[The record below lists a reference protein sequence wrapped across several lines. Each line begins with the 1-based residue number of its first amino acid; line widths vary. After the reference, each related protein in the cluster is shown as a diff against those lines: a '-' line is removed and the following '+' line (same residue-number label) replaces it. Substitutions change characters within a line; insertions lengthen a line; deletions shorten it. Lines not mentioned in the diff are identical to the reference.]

1 MTAVID
7 NGGTVRITQ
16 AGEKCD
22 SMHLGFIGDGG
33 LLFMQSGDLEVTHG
47 LGIGPGGSQFSSIL
61 THTGGT
67 IRTSTLLM
75 GQEPI
80 ANSCPSEIVKF
91 AFFDPGSGISCGF
104 NSGSTTITNCNITNN
119 GKSHASVALLGWATL
134 AGGTA
139 LYLQG
144 QASYA
149 YVTGGTAN
157 TAYGIDAWCETDGG
171 TIVKGYGTSH
181 WISNTSGTF
190 TTAYG
195 TYSDIDGVIGTVYG
209 TYTDMSDVTGTTW
222 GIYCIGDQNNHLS
235 GGLEVEGATRLGS
248 ATNNT
253 GVDATGTVSF
263 TGTARIGWTK
273 IAANGVTFA
282 GGPPSSGSALSAIQ
296 SHDGTLYTVDE
307 DATNPGQNMVVDFTG
322 VTAFNWVQIV
332 AYYDGQASHHV
343 EIQLEITP
351 FNGSAW
357 RSFGI
362 MYPNG
367 SHIENHSFFVPDDT
381 DYINSGVVNIR
392 FIHAESGNSNDDWV
406 FDVVALYQ

>member
-1 MTAVID
+1 MKII
-7 NGGTVRITQ
+7 NGILRSKVTGGDDHDHV
-16 AGEKCD
+16 G
-22 SMHLGFIGDGG
+22 GDGG
-33 LLFMQSGDLEVTHG
+33 QVDHGSLGGRTDDDHTIYALSDGSRAFTGEVLIDIDAPLDQWTEAFIIDIDQAGTLSASSLLYGVEAIIES
-47 LGIGPGGSQFSSIL
+47 
-61 THTGGT
+61 
-67 IRTSTLLM
+67 
-75 GQEPI
+75 
-80 ANSCPSEIVKF
+80 
-91 AFFDPGSGISCGF
+91 
-104 NSGSTTITNCNITNN
+104 NITNN

-157 TAYGIDAWCETDGG
+157 TAHGIDAWCETDGG
-171 TIVKGYGTSH
+171 TITKGYGTSH

-190 TTAYG
+190 ITAYG

-253 GVDATGTVSF
+253 GVDAAGTVSF
-263 TGTARIGWTK
+263 AGTARIGWTK

-282 GGPPSSGSALSAIQ
+282 DGPPSSGSALSAIQ